1 MKKTN
6 KKRRTKNSRFFSIR
20 HYVYVILAVL
30 AVIFLIWYVA
40 SWYKVKK
47 EERLL
52 TSYLI
57 KTNTV
62 SLEVD
67 DISEIPQMLKEL
79 PSEYFIYIS
88 YTNDESIYRL
98 ERKLKK
104 IIDTYDIADT
114 FYYINVTNESKT
126 IETKLNDMFSTTKIV
141 NIPCILYFKN
151 NELKDIIV
159 EKDDVFDYNKFI
171 ILLQDNE
178 YEKEAS

>member
-1 MKKTN
+1 MKKKGQ
-6 KKRRTKNSRFFSIR
+6 KKKIKNSRFFGIR
-20 HYVYVILAVL
+20 HYVYVALGVL
-30 AVIFLIWYVA
+30 AIVFLCWYVA

-52 TSYLI
+52 HSYLI
-57 KTNTV
+57 KTNTI

-88 YTNDESIYRL
+88 YTGDEEIYRL
-98 ERKLKK
+98 EKRLKK
-104 IIDTYDIADT
+104 VIDSYDIADT
-114 FYYINVTNESKT
+114 FYYINVTDEKKNVEM
-126 IETKLNDMFSTTKIV
+126 KLNDIFSTTKIS

-159 EKDDVFDYNKFI
+159 EKDKVFDYNDFI
-171 ILLQDNE
+171 NLLKDND
-178 YEKEAS
+178 YEKEAN